1 MEGGKPL
8 IFIKPYSKTLEKLV
22 EVLKESSEDQG
33 TEIYEIEDVKEAI
46 QIIPQLGQS
55 LIIGAHPRKTAQIL
69 QAAGKLIRKIQSKVL
84 LLTPKPI
91 PRKTIDKFMKVGL
104 TECIIEPIAPKT
116 LQYKVNLLLRS
127 IVIKKEEGNYEQN
140 FDSNN
145 DQLSDDKLVR
155 KQLSANINEED
166 KNEEVEGS
174 DIYAT
179 DEKDEKKKSTYKEES
194 IAGYY
199 KGASK
204 KQHESIDEDKD
215 DDADKNNSDVIEGY
229 YKNKVAKRDDELE
242 EEIEKKP
249 KKQELDS
256 DDFEELSKS
265 ASLLLEDDETEE
277 EDQAINEEVKKEKR
291 KSPTSLE
298 LEEEA
303 KKKEIK
309 PKKENIEEMDD
320 IASHHLDLIN
330 DLEDESNDVAPEH
343 AKEVQARKTATTLD
357 LEDEQSEE
365 EDDEVPNLESQSR
378 AKKEKVKIDLED
390 EEFEDDQEQVS
401 QEEKLKEK
409 AKNSKKLNLE
419 EDEELHE
426 ELEDIADQLDALNVS
441 KKTTLELE
449 EDEKELAEEKVKTA
463 KEKEDKKKAAKLDI
477 EDDKKSSEEKE
488 ESQEEESIYAK
499 KKTKKLDLETE
510 DDLNYGRKKREEKQK
525 HQVEREIQDREENK
539 RKAERE
545 NQGYT
550 EREMNNK
557 SSGYTENIQDQGG
570 NKADVHADKLKTH
583 YDSRT
588 GLKHNDEEWRE
599 VERERRAEEEYKA
612 EKKNEFAMPEK
623 TDWGEQTIDYSN
635 LKKQF
640 EETSYSL
647 ASKKEVGQFEDGENS
662 KTGIKYTQAIG
673 ATTSNKEEALE
684 EIAEEAQEEEEN
696 PIYEADLKSSLTLIK
711 SLNMYY
717 QYSKNRDDTI
727 KAILEMIRNDFGV
740 LAAIKYGKGPK
751 DGKLKLETIGNWLDE
766 ASKDSIINTYTDAAS
781 CPILPSYSDK
791 TFEQK
796 RTMFFYPFTE
806 GITTFAWVQCFLPN
820 GIKEAELKGLEAS
833 LETMRGALLDEFYEL
848 GGTGPYA
855 EIKKKTKENER
866 SSSPAAK
873 IGSFF
878 GGLFGKKKAG

>member
-1 MEGGKPL
+1 MDGGKPL

-55 LIIGAHPRKTAQIL
+55 LIIAAHPRKTAQIL

-127 IVIKKEEGNYEQN
+127 IVIKKEESDYEQN

-145 DQLSDDKLVR
+145 ESISDDELAR
-155 KQLSANINEED
+155 KQLSANIKEED
-166 KNEEVEGS
+166 KKEEVDGS
-174 DIYAT
+174 DLYAT
-179 DEKDEKKKSTYKEES
+179 EDKVEKKKSTYKEEA

-204 KQHESIDEDKD
+204 KKENAIDEED
-215 DDADKNNSDVIEGY
+215 DDDTDKNNSEIIESY
-229 YKNKVAKRDDELE
+229 YKNKVAKREEDVEEESEKKAKKRELE
-242 EEIEKKP
+242 P
-249 KKQELDS
+249 

-265 ASLLLEDDETEE
+265 ASLLLEDDEVEDEE
-277 EDQAINEEVKKEKR
+277 KAVKQEVEKEKR
-291 KSPTSLE
+291 NSLTFLE
-298 LEEEA
+298 LEEEK
-303 KKKEIK
+303 KKKESK
-309 PKKENIEEMDD
+309 PKAEDIDEADD
-320 IASHHLDLIN
+320 VASHHLDLIN
-330 DLEDESNDVAPEH
+330 DLEDK
-343 AKEVQARKTATTLD
+343 KEEETSEQEKAISTKKPTTVLNLEEEQ
-357 LEDEQSEE
+357 LEDEDETLNPEKEE
-365 EDDEVPNLESQSR
+365 KTKKSKTLLQLEAEELKTEEAPKPESD
-378 AKKEKVKIDLED
+378 KNKEKRSD
-390 EEFEDDQEQVS
+390 
-401 QEEKLKEK
+401 
-409 AKNSKKLNLE
+409 AKKLNLE
-419 EDEELHE
+419 DEELPDE
-426 ELEDIADQLDALNVS
+426 GLEDVAEQLDALNLAS
-441 KKTTLELE
+441 KTILELE
-449 EDEKELAEEKVKTA
+449 TDEEEANEDAFEEDIKKD
-463 KEKEDKKKAAKLDI
+463 EKKKAAKLDLE
-477 EDDKKSSEEKE
+477 EDLKPKKEKDEILEEEQIYGKKKSK
-488 ESQEEESIYAK
+488 QLA
-499 KKTKKLDLETE
+499 LETE
-510 DDLNYGRKKREEKQK
+510 EDLDYGKKKREEKQK
-525 HQVEREIQDREENK
+525 HQVEREIQERDENK

-570 NKADVHADKLKTH
+570 NKADVHSDKLKTH

-599 VERERRAEEEYKA
+599 VERERRADEEFKA

-623 TDWGEQTIDYSN
+623 TDWGEQTIDYSD

-640 EETSYSL
+640 EETGYSL
-647 ASKKEVGQFEDGENS
+647 GSKKEVGQFEDGESS
-662 KTGIKYTQAIG
+662 KSGMKYTQAVG
-673 ATTSNKEEALE
+673 ASPVAEDEVLE
-684 EIAEEAQEEEEN
+684 EIVEEAKEEEEN
-696 PIYEADLKSSLTLIK
+696 QIFEADLKSSITLIK

-717 QYSKNRDDTI
+717 QYSKNRDDTV
-727 KAILEMIRNDFGV
+727 KAILEMVRNDFGA

-751 DGKLKLETIGNWLDE
+751 DGKLKIETIGNWLDD

-820 GIKEAELKGLEAS
+820 GIKENELKGLEAS

-855 EIKKKTKENER
+855 EIKKKTKEKEQ
-866 SSSPAAK
+866 SSSVAK

>member
-1 MEGGKPL
+1 MDGGKPL

-55 LIIGAHPRKTAQIL
+55 LIIAAHPRKTAQIL
-69 QAAGKLIRKIQSKVL
+69 QTAGKLIRKIQSKVL

-127 IVIKKEEGNYEQN
+127 IVIKKEEGDYEQN

-145 DQLSDDKLVR
+145 DQNNDDELAR
-155 KQLSANINEED
+155 KQLNANIKEED
-166 KNEEVEGS
+166 KKEEVDGS
-174 DIYAT
+174 DLYAT
-179 DEKDEKKKSTYKEES
+179 EDKTEKKKSTYKEES

-199 KGASK
+199 KGAAK
-204 KQHESIDEDKD
+204 KKEDSINEEE
-215 DDADKNNSDVIEGY
+215 DDADKNNSEIIEGY
-229 YKNKVAKRDDELE
+229 YKNKVAKREDEEAIKE
-242 EEIEKKP
+242 ENKQKK
-249 KKQELDS
+249 KELDE
-256 DDFEELSKS
+256 DEFDELSKS
-265 ASLLLEDDETEE
+265 ASLLLEDDEDQVEE
-277 EDQAINEEVKKEKR
+277 NSAQEVAPKEK
-291 KSPTSLE
+291 KKAATVLD
-298 LEEEA
+298 LEEE
-303 KKKEIK
+303 KIKKEIQK
-309 PKKENIEEMDD
+309 DLQKEDDADD
-320 IASHHLDLIN
+320 IVSHHLDLIN
-330 DLEDESNDVAPEH
+330 DLEEINDDAAPEH
-343 AKEVQARKTATTLD
+343 EKAISAKKTATILD
-357 LEDEQSEE
+357 LEDELPEAK
-365 EDDEVPNLESQSR
+365 EDAANLEKEVS
-378 AKKEKVKIDLED
+378 AKKTKAKLDIED
-390 EEFEDDQEQVS
+390 EELEVEEVSTPKDDLLKKEAKTTQ
-401 QEEKLKEK
+401 KLK
-409 AKNSKKLNLE
+409 LE
-419 EDEELHE
+419 EDENLNDEP
-426 ELEDIADQLDALNVS
+426 EDIADQLEALNQAS
-441 KKTTLELE
+441 KASLELE
-449 EDEKELAEEKVKTA
+449 DDDEVAKEEASEKEKNIQEKKKVAAINLEEDPKPKD
-463 KEKEDKKKAAKLDI
+463 EKKKAL
-477 EDDKKSSEEKE
+477 
-488 ESQEEESIYAK
+488 EEEPIYGK
-499 KKTKKLDLETE
+499 KKAKHLALETE
-510 DDLNYGRKKREEKQK
+510 QDLDYGRKKREEKQK
-525 HQVEREIQDREENK
+525 HQVEREIQEREENK

-570 NKADVHADKLKTH
+570 NKADVHSDKLKTH

-599 VERERRAEEEYKA
+599 VERERRADEEFKA

-623 TDWGEQTIDYSN
+623 TDWGEQTIDYSD

-640 EETSYSL
+640 EETGYSL
-647 ASKKEVGQFEDGENS
+647 GTKKEVGQFEDGQTS
-662 KTGIKYTQAIG
+662 STGIKYTQAVG
-673 ATTSNKEEALE
+673 ANFVSEEEAELE
-684 EIAEEAQEEEEN
+684 EIATESQEEEN
-696 PIYEADLKSSLTLIK
+696 PIFEADLKSSLTLIK
-711 SLNMYY
+711 SLNIYY
-717 QYSKNRDDTI
+717 QYSKSRDDTV
-727 KAILEMIRNDFGV
+727 KSILEMVRNDFGA

-751 DGKLKLETIGNWLDE
+751 DGKLKLETIGNWLDD

-855 EIKKKTKENER
+855 EIKKKAKEKDQ
-866 SSSPAAK
+866 SSSSVAK